1 MKSPLKVGDAI
12 VVKGAFAHL
21 PVKVER
27 VVYEFENAR
36 TRIDLDWGE
45 HGKSRVFAHDEGS
58 VWHRLEDFN

>member
-1 MKSPLKVGDAI
+1 MKPPPKVGDAI

-36 TRIDLDWGE
+36 TRINLDWGE
-45 HGKSRVFAHDEGS
+45 HGKSRVFAHDEGT
-58 VWHRLEDFN
+58 VWLRAGDCN